1 MKKHHAGLLTALLIA
16 ANPMAFADSKAPAH
30 AEAADHAKDAHAEP
44 AGAGKSAPAAAAVTA
59 TVAAPG
65 DHGGAG
71 KPSDAAHA
79 AAPAGAEEPA
89 KPVVKKKPKVA
100 KKPAPVS
107 AATAAADHGD
117 AHGDAHAAP
126 KPSAAASVGDK
137 RVHVKDRAALSTAV
151 VAAHADDHAAAPAA
165 AAASVAG
172 HDTHADSKQDAAA
185 PAHANNH
192 ADSHATPPAAA
203 PADVLKV
210 EVAAPAA
217 HAPPSLPNAPNA
229 HDSHAVQ
236 ATAECLM
243 PLKVEVAALFDRWN
257 ASLKTG
263 NPKKVVANYAPASL
277 LLPTVSNKP
286 RFTTTE
292 KEDYFVHFLERKP
305 EGKIDDR
312 MIEVDCN
319 SATDAGLYT
328 FKFADGAI
336 VKARYSFSYK
346 KVGEEWLIS
355 SHHSSAMPEK
365 DDPSAA
371 QAQTHTTSHASA
383 KPVSKAAERSE
394 QGTRAEGW
402 VRFP

>member
-1 MKKHHAGLLTALLIA
+1 
-16 ANPMAFADSKAPAH
+16 
-30 AEAADHAKDAHAEP
+30 
-44 AGAGKSAPAAAAVTA
+44 
-59 TVAAPG
+59 
-65 DHGGAG
+65 
-71 KPSDAAHA
+71 
-79 AAPAGAEEPA
+79 
-89 KPVVKKKPKVA
+89 
-100 KKPAPVS
+100 
-107 AATAAADHGD
+107 
-117 AHGDAHAAP
+117 
-126 KPSAAASVGDK
+126 
-137 RVHVKDRAALSTAV
+137 
-151 VAAHADDHAAAPAA
+151 
-165 AAASVAG
+165 VAG
-172 HDTHADSKQDAAA
+172 HDAHADSKQDAAA

-192 ADSHATPPAAA
+192 ADSHAMPPAAA
-203 PADVLKV
+203 PVDVRKV

-217 HAPPSLPNAPNA
+217 HAAHAAPNATNATNA

-236 ATAECLM
+236 AAAECLM

-257 ASLKTG
+257 AALKTG

-286 RFTTTE
+286 RFTAAE

-365 DDPSAA
+365 DDASVA

-383 KPVSKAAERSE
+383 KPTSKAAERSE

>member
-1 MKKHHAGLLTALLIA
+1 MKKHHAELLTALLIA

-44 AGAGKSAPAAAAVTA
+44 AGAGKSAPAAAAVTPA
-59 TVAAPG
+59 VAAPG

-71 KPSDAAHA
+71 KPADA

-89 KPVVKKKPKVA
+89 KPVVKKKARVA
-100 KKPAPVS
+100 KKPAPVP
-107 AATAAADHGD
+107 AATAVAD
-117 AHGDAHAAP
+117 HGDAHAAP
-126 KPSAAASVGDK
+126 KPSAAASAGDK
-137 RVHVKDRAALSTAV
+137 RVHVKDRAALSAAVTTA
-151 VAAHADDHAAAPAA
+151 HGDHHAAAPAA
-165 AAASVAG
+165 PAAG
-172 HDTHADSKQDAAA
+172 HDAHADSKPDNAA

-192 ADSHATPPAAA
+192 SDSHAAPPAAA
-203 PADVLKV
+203 AADVHKV

-217 HAPPSLPNAPNA
+217 HAAPVAHAAPSATKATNATNA

-236 ATAECLM
+236 AAAECLM

-286 RFTTTE
+286 RFTAAE

-365 DDPSAA
+365 DDASVA

-383 KPVSKAAERSE
+383 KPTSKAAERSE